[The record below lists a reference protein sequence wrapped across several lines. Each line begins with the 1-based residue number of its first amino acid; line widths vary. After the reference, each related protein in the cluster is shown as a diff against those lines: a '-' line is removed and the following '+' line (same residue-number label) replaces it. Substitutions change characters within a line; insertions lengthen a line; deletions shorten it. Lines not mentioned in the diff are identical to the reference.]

1 MNTIIK
7 KAALVAALATASLSA
22 NAAESHITVYTNVD
36 MSLALLKEDG
46 SALPD
51 EIPLTHVPGTTG
63 GLRPHIER
71 VRIFTNAE
79 DKDVEI
85 RLATVPNPVNT
96 EGKGVPVPLT
106 VRLNSVTLTDA
117 AQDFL
122 ASDIYD
128 GAIPGRSIIMPL
140 EIAQTTRAPIPTE
153 GRFEGMVSVILA
165 QKP

>member
-1 MNTIIK
+1 MNTFLK
-7 KAALVAALATASLSA
+7 KSALAAALATASLSA

-51 EIPLTHVPGTTG
+51 EIALTHQPGL
-63 GLRPHIER
+63 GLRPHTER

-85 RLATVPNPVNT
+85 RLGSAPSLVHT
-96 EGKGVPVPLT
+96 EGKGVPVPLKVSLNNT
-106 VRLNSVTLTDA
+106 VLTDA

-122 ASDIYD
+122 ASDIFD
-128 GAIPGRSIIMPL
+128 GAIEGRSIIMPL
-140 EIAQTTRAPIPTE
+140 QIAQTTQAPIPTE
-153 GRFEGMVSVILA
+153 GRFEGMVSVIMA